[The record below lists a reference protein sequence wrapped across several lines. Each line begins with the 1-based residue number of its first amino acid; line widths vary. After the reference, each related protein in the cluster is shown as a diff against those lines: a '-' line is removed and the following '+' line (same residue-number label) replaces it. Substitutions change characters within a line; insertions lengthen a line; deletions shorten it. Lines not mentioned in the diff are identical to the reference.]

1 LDRYF
6 IASRRG
12 LLPAGGTVRLRFYA
26 ELNDHLA
33 PRLRQRSFELPLRG
47 RASVKDVIESCGVP
61 HTEIE
66 LVLINGRSVGF
77 DAVLHD
83 GDQVSVY
90 PMFEALDVS
99 PLLRLRPRPLR
110 VVRFVLDVHL
120 GRLARSLRLLGFD
133 TWYEKACSDEELV
146 RRSRAERRI
155 LLTRDRGLLKRSAVT
170 HGSFLYATDPRQ
182 QLSEVVERFD
192 LRRALHPF
200 RRCIACNG
208 RLLRVSREELQGR
221 LDPELLARYDSF
233 RRCPGCGRIY
243 WPGSHHAR
251 MQRLVDEVRSGRVS
265 C

>member
-1 LDRYF
+1 M
-6 IASRRG
+6 
-12 LLPAGGTVRLRFYA
+12 RFYA

-33 PRLRQRSFELPLRG
+33 PPLRQRSFELQLRG

-66 LVLINGRSVGF
+66 LLLINGRSVGL

-83 GDQVSVY
+83 GDSVSVY

-99 PLLRLRPRPLR
+99 PLLRLRPRPMR
-110 VVRFVLDVHL
+110 VTRFVLDVHL
-120 GRLARSLRLLGFD
+120 GRLARYLRLLGFD
-133 TWYEKACSDEELV
+133 TWYEKQCADEELV

-170 HGSFLYATDPRQ
+170 HGAYLYATDPRQ
-182 QLSEVVERFD
+182 QLSEVLERFD

-208 RLLRVSREELQGR
+208 RLMHVSREVLEGR
-221 LDPELLARYDSF
+221 LDPGLLARHQSF
-233 RRCPGCGRIY
+233 RRCPGCNRIY
-243 WPGSHHAR
+243 WPGTHHAR
-251 MQRLVDEVRSGRVS
+251 MQRLVEEVTSGLAPQR
-265 C
+265 